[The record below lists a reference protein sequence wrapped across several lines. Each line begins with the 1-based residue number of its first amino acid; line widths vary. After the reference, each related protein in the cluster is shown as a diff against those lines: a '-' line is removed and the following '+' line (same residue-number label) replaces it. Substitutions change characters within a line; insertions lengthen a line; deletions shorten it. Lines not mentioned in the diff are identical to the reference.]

1 MTESDW
7 TSEDGVWTK
16 RDQDLVALV
25 WRAVGGAYAFT
36 VTSADNPRPRRDS
49 LGSGP
54 DLHEVR
60 ARADESLRLR
70 MLYDVENRNGL

>member
-1 MTESDW
+1 MTETDW
-7 TSEDGVWTK
+7 SLEDGVWKK
-16 RDQDLVALV
+16 RHGDLVALV
-25 WRAVGGAYAFT
+25 WRGYGGAYAFT
-36 VTSADNPRPRRDS
+36 VTSTDNPRPRRDS